1 MYLLKYNRGINDHQW
16 CGIIKETP
24 TTTTTAITSPTEEA
38 CWSLQYNYDCCPSG
52 TEIAFENE
60 DGAW

>member
-16 CGIIKETP
+16 CGIIKE
-24 TTTTTAITSPTEEA
+24 A
-38 CWSLQYNYDCCPSG
+38 CWSLQYDYDCCPSG